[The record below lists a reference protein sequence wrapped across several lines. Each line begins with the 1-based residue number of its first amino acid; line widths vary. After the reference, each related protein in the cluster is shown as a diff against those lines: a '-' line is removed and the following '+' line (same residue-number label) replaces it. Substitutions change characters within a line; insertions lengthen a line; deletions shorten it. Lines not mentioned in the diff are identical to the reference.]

1 MKLKPRL
8 ALFGALLVVSG
19 AWPLLSFTGAA
30 HAQHAAAPPARERAV
45 PVPPSSAPPSKIGA
59 PQIPPAHPEP
69 VTTEHVEGTHAAGEH
84 GSEHG
89 AEHGHWPPPGIN
101 WVDFSDPLHRPP
113 FVAMLINFAILAG
126 LYYFLGRKP
135 IAQAL
140 KTRRAAVA
148 KEIEEAQRMKAEAE
162 ARAKMYQA
170 KLGRLEEELTM
181 AKQALVEAG
190 RGERDRIVRDAEE
203 KAARMEKDATFRIE
217 QEMRQIRQELWRDT
231 VEVAVTAAEDLLKK
245 RITPADQE
253 RLAEDYLAELAGES
267 GGKPGG
273 AGGAGGA
280 SKSIAPVA
288 GGSVGGA
295 S

>member
-8 ALFGALLVVSG
+8 ALFGALLVASG
-19 AWPLLSFTGAA
+19 AWPLLSFMETA

-45 PVPPSSAPPSKIGA
+45 PVPTSSVSPSKIGA
-59 PQIPPAHPEP
+59 PQVPPAHAEP
-69 VTTEHVEGTHAAGEH
+69 VTTEHVEGTHAAGEQ
-84 GSEHG
+84 SEHG

-113 FVAMLINFAILAG
+113 FAAMLINFAILAG

-170 KLGRLEEELTM
+170 KLGRLDEELTM

-273 AGGAGGA
+273 SGGAG
-280 SKSIAPVA
+280 KSIAPAA

>member
-1 MKLKPRL
+1 MKLTSKL
-8 ALFGALLVVSG
+8 ALFGVLLVGSG
-19 AWPLLSFTGAA
+19 VWPLLVFTQSAE
-30 HAQHAAAPPARERAV
+30 AQHAPAPPPPARDH
-45 PVPPSSAPPSKIGA
+45 APAMPTSQESPSKIGA
-59 PQIPPAHPEP
+59 PQIPPMHPEP
-69 VTTEHVEGTHAAGEH
+69 VTSENVDGEH
-84 GSEHG
+84 ASGENAGH
-89 AEHGHWPPPGIN
+89 HGHWPPPGIN
-101 WVDFSDPLHRPP
+101 WTDFSDPLHRPP

-162 ARAKMYQA
+162 ARAKQYQA
-170 KLGRLEEELTM
+170 KLGRLEEELTT
-181 AKQALVEAG
+181 AKQALIEAG
-190 RGERDRIVRDAEE
+190 RGERDRIVKDAEE
-203 KAARMEKDATFRIE
+203 KAARMQKDATFRIE

-231 VEVAVTAAEDLLKK
+231 VEIAVTAAEDLLKK

-273 AGGAGGA
+273 SGGGGTSGA
-280 SKSIAPVA
+280 RASIAPA
-288 GGSVGGA
+288 PGGSVGGA